1 MDEML
6 CIMDINYSFFE
17 KRKHMFQYEVMN
29 LNTRVNFKVLLYL
42 ITIVNFHLW
51 KCRNEFVHQQE
62 NFDLEKYIKKLIRS
76 IGARKR
82 LQIHS
87 SINEDRKIPRI
98 DEMFNAI
105 VTLQNVVFP
114 LDNG

>member
-1 MDEML
+1 
-6 CIMDINYSFFE
+6 
-17 KRKHMFQYEVMN
+17 MFQYEVMN
-29 LNTRVNFKVLLYL
+29 LNTPANFKVLLYL

-62 NFDLEKYIKKLIRS
+62 NFEPEKYIKKLIRT

-82 LQIHS
+82 LQLHS
-87 SINEDRKIPRI
+87 LINEDRKIPRI

-105 VTLQNVVFP
+105 VTLQSVVFP
-114 LDNG
+114 IDNG